1 MTAPVALLAENPGS
15 REHEMMNCRRSDRRR
30 GPASSAA
37 EFTLPQHLRQII
49 ARITRLRRDRMQVV
63 LERLLR
69 SESGATAIEYAFIG
83 VLISIAV
90 VTAVVQ
96 IGTSVSGMFQQISNG
111 F

>member
-1 MTAPVALLAENPGS
+1 
-15 REHEMMNCRRSDRRR
+15 
-30 GPASSAA
+30 
-37 EFTLPQHLRQII
+37 
-49 ARITRLRRDRMQVV
+49 VV

-96 IGTSVSGMFQQISNG
+96 IGTSVSGMFQQISSG